1 MRKKLEA
8 AAEAARKQLNKQF
21 SEDAPLPEGTPLS
34 KETAK
39 VGQTVFLPSL
49 RQNGTIVAVNGG
61 DVTVQVGILKT
72 NVPAKNCL
80 LVKGKT
86 KVSEDLRP
94 KKRKGVCP

>member
-1 MRKKLEA
+1 MKADFDAKKLET

-39 VGQTVFLPSL
+39 AGQTVFLPSL
-49 RQNGTIVAVNGG
+49 RQNGTIVSVNGN

-72 NVPAKNCL
+72 PC
-80 LVKGKT
+80 
-86 KVSEDLRP
+86 R
-94 KKRKGVCP
+94 